1 MTKDIENRESDR
13 QINIHEGQTDLRT
26 NIRTGERHTEGQKDR
41 QKEKVQFVHNGM
53 TGFFSRLGAQLDQ
66 TFTRQTTFIISEPL
80 AQSLLNSKYI
90 FQKIYVKFIYSYNI
104 YYLISC

>member
-1 MTKDIENRESDR
+1 MTKDTENRESDR
-13 QINIHEGQTDLRT
+13 QIDIHEGQTDLRT

-80 AQSLLNSKYI
+80 AQTLLNSEYI
-90 FQKIYVKFIYSYNI
+90 IQKIYV
-104 YYLISC
+104 